1 MLEFNGEKSLALYQV
16 EDSVMMRR
24 NLNGR
29 KKEQAAE
36 MERLLKAYIQQ
47 YYNRLIENRM
57 TAE

>member
-1 MLEFNGEKSLALYQV
+1 MVEKSLALYYV
-16 EDSVMMRR
+16 EDDVMMRR
-24 NLNGR
+24 NLIDEE
-29 KKEQAAE
+29 KDQVAE